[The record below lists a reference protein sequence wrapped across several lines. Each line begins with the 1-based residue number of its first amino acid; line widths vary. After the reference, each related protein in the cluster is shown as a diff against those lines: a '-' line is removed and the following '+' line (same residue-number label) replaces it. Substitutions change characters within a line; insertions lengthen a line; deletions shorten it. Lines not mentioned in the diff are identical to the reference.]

1 MPLLTDAA
9 IRKMHEV
16 IHVPVS
22 AESCGWAG
30 GCEQCE
36 YGILRPVP
44 PLQRI
49 RPLYQERETQFRTGQ
64 LHICTC
70 RAGDALRT
78 WLTGA
83 QQRTD
88 QEAAALAAMPQI
100 AEQRRLARIFE
111 TAGVPERYASYTI
124 EGFVKL
130 VGADPGKL
138 AAIRAISQY
147 RIEGKATMDGADK
160 SGILLHGAPGMG
172 KTGSLA
178 PLFTELV
185 RKGSS
190 GLWVQYNELMA
201 DMRRFEDGQV
211 DDRMHACQTVSYL
224 FIDDFGDPSAQKT
237 ATDYARDVIFR
248 IVDFRTSRNMPIFV
262 TTNLSPDALQNQY
275 DARIARRL
283 LSACAVV
290 PVSGKVLK

>member
-16 IHVPVS
+16 IQVPITGDLS
-22 AESCGWAG
+22 AWAG
-30 GCEQCE
+30 GCELCD
-36 YGILRPVP
+36 YGMLRPVP
-44 PLQRI
+44 PLRRD
-49 RPLYQERETQFRTGQ
+49 RPLYQEREAQWRSGDLQ
-64 LHICTC
+64 PCTC

-83 QQRTD
+83 TQRSA
-88 QEAAALAAMPQI
+88 QEAATAAALPQML
-100 AEQRRLARIFE
+100 EQRRMARIFE
-111 TAGVPERYASYTI
+111 TAGVPDRYASYTI

-138 AAIRAISQY
+138 AAIRAITQY
-147 RIEGKATMDGADK
+147 RTEGKATADGADRT
-160 SGILLHGAPGMG
+160 GILLYGAPGMG

-185 RKGSS
+185 RKGAS

-201 DMRRFEDGQV
+201 DMRNFDDGHV
-211 DDRMHACQTVSYL
+211 DDRMHACQTVTHL

-248 IVDFRTSRNMPIFV
+248 IVDYRTSRNMPIFV
-262 TTNLSPDALQNQY
+262 TTNLTPDALQTQY

-283 LSACAVV
+283 LAACAVV
-290 PVSGKVLK
+290 PVTGKVLK